1 MNENLQILDYK
12 PKYILIADMVRKQ
25 IQSGRFKKGDKLFSD
40 DELALKYKVN
50 ARTIAA
56 GLNALV
62 KEGLLE
68 RAPGRGTIVVR
79 NIENNKVVSNAVGMV
94 MFSKGDVYSDICLKI
109 SQGLM
114 HRKLYPVLINE
125 NVVDKHLDSVITYLD
140 QMTGDEQRPYGMIID
155 GNYGFPFDHLFSNPS
170 RFENIVFITKYHH
183 PERIGHAKYALVDFA
198 AAGRMAARYFINKGY
213 KKLAC
218 LASHEEEYPGSW
230 SSMQVMIMQGFAEV
244 CQASNVR
251 FSEDLFWK
259 LLHGA
264 PFEKTVGEV
273 LDSKDCPDAIFAYP
287 DYFIRSKIIPLL
299 ESKNM
304 KPVKDVNL
312 IGFYNTHHAEEC
324 GFSSICINEE
334 KIADAAVKLLTNETQ
349 EQDILIQPELI
360 IRQPK
365 P

>member
-25 IQSGRFKKGDKLFSD
+25 IKSGHFKKGDKLFSD

-94 MFSKGDVYSDICLKI
+94 MFSKGDVYGNICLKI

-114 HRKLYPVLINE
+114 RRKLYPVLINE
-125 NVVDKHLDSVITYLD
+125 NVVEDHRDSVINYLD
-140 QMTGDEQRPYGMIID
+140 QMTSDEQRPYGLIID
-155 GNYGFPFDHLFSNPS
+155 GNNGFPFNHLFLNPY
-170 RFENIVFITKYHH
+170 RFENIVFITKYHY
-183 PERIGHAKYALVDFA
+183 PEKNKSVKYALVDLA
-198 AAGRMAARYFINKGY
+198 AAGRLAAQYFINKGY
-213 KKLAC
+213 KKLTC
-218 LASHEEEYPGSW
+218 LAVHERDYAGPW

-244 CQASNVR
+244 CRISKIA
-251 FSEDLFWK
+251 FDEEIFWQ

-264 PFEKTVGEV
+264 PFYET
-273 LDSKDCPDAIFAYP
+273 FAGYLKG
-287 DYFIRSKIIPLL
+287 DIP
-299 ESKNM
+299 S
-304 KPVKDVNL
+304 
-312 IGFYNTHHAEEC
+312 
-324 GFSSICINEE
+324 
-334 KIADAAVKLLTNETQ
+334 
-349 EQDILIQPELI
+349 
-360 IRQPK
+360 
-365 P
+365 